1 MPTTPAIKIRAY
13 RGGKR
18 SSVYREHIVSGE
30 VFGGILN
37 VAREQLLPVLSSIDQ
52 HTAREL
58 NKSDARQLAD
68 EVTRLRERAE
78 LPGLDEDLT
87 ALAEVARWCA
97 RASGEAWLTIE
108 GR

>member
-1 MPTTPAIKIRAY
+1 M
-13 RGGKR
+13 R
-18 SSVYREHIVSGE
+18 SSPDDPAHTCSDTPNRVSGTLR
-30 VFGGILN
+30 ILN